1 MTWSQKRLREVVEI
15 NPRRPRSMVLAD
27 DTVVSFVP
35 MQAVSEEAASIE
47 ALEVRRF
54 GDVKR
59 GFTFFEEDDVSALFT
74 ALF

>member
-1 MTWSQKRLREVVEI
+1 
-15 NPRRPRSMVLAD
+15 MVLAD

>member
-1 MTWSQKRLREVVEI
+1 MTTTNPVTFSREAT
-15 NPRRPRSMVLAD
+15 RDTD